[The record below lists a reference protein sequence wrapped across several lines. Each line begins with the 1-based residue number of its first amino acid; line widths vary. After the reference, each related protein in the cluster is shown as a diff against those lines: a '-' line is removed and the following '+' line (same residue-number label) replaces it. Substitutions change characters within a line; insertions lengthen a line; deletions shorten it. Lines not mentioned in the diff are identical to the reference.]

1 MFRFIFQFSPLLI
14 FIILLNSSCKSLNSN
29 ALFQIPKGEEFSFDS
44 IPLIPKD
51 DYKIGPG
58 DRFSFVFA
66 ANNGERFINNLSG
79 FNDGESGNIRS
90 TQGSSNINDYLV
102 RQDGTVEIPIIGNY
116 PVAGLTIIELEDSLS
131 KILAKTYNN
140 PFVQIRIT
148 NQRVIVFPGR
158 GQAKVVYLQ
167 NVNTSLLEA
176 IALSGGISNEG
187 KANSIKLMRKKP
199 SGKREIYKIDLSS
212 IHSMQQAEMI
222 VQCNDY
228 IYIDYRPRYASS
240 ISERV
245 GPWVGLITS
254 SLAIIAIFR

>member
-51 DYKIGPG
+51 DYKMGPG

-79 FNDGESGNIRS
+79 SSESGNART
-90 TQGSSNINDYLV
+90 TQVATNMDYLV
-102 RQDGTVEIPIIGNY
+102 RQDGTVEIPIIGSY

-131 KILAKTYNN
+131 KILSKTYVN

-148 NQRVIVFPGR
+148 NQRVLVFPGR

-245 GPWVGLITS
+245 GPWIGLITS